1 VSGFAPRLCC
11 FRHYDF
17 LLKAEREVPETGADR
32 ELNDRKR
39 RVGFGLSFALK
50 KSMHQPSNTP
60 PQEVK
65 ANFLSWQDEQMKLR
79 DQLQELLHL
88 AYEIE
93 QSEHT
98 NRNS

>member
-1 VSGFAPRLCC
+1 MP
-11 FRHYDF
+11 
-17 LLKAEREVPETGADR
+17 
-32 ELNDRKR
+32 
-39 RVGFGLSFALK
+39 
-50 KSMHQPSNTP
+50 QPSNTP
-60 PQEVK
+60 PQELK

-93 QSEHT
+93 QSERT